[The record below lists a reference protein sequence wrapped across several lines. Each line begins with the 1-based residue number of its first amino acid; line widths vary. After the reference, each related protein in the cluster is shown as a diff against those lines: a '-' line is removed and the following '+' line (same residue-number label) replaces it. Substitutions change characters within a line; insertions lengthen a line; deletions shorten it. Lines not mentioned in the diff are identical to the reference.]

1 MAGRS
6 NIEILAIVLSINS
19 PLTDCLPAL
28 FQDPL
33 VRRVE
38 GSELI
43 RHETENKLFYS
54 ELPRDRRGRYRDQTG
69 AVRVVSTVL
78 VS

>member
-1 MAGRS
+1 M
-6 NIEILAIVLSINS
+6 L
-19 PLTDCLPAL
+19 
-28 FQDPL
+28 QDPL

-54 ELPRDRRGRYRDQTG
+54 ELPRDRRGRYREQNG
-69 AVRVVSTVL
+69 AAQVVSTVL
-78 VS
+78 VTFFGFFGNFFQQFW

>member
-1 MAGRS
+1 M
-6 NIEILAIVLSINS
+6 
-19 PLTDCLPAL
+19 
-28 FQDPL
+28 
-33 VRRVE
+33 E

-54 ELPRDRRGRYRDQTG
+54 ELPRDRRGRYREQNG

-78 VS
+78 VTQAQQGYQGPML